1 MKDTLFALLK
11 FNTLIVIIFVLV
23 VLFFEGVIPR
33 GSRSSVEGAVF
44 LLLGFLILFAVV
56 ANLRILWNGRRKML
70 VSVESAVVEATAV
83 AMSVG
88 DKARARVEER
98 AKERHP

>member
-11 FNTLIVIIFVLV
+11 FNALICIVCVLV

-33 GSRSSVEGAVF
+33 GGRSSVEWLEV

-70 VSVESAVVEATAV
+70 ASVESAVVEATAV

-98 AKERHP
+98 AKERSP